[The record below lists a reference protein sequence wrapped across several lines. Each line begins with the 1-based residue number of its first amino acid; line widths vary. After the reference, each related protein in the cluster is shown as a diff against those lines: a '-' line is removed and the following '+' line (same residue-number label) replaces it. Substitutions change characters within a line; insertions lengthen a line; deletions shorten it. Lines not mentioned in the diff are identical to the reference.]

1 MFSCE
6 FCQTSKNTFVTE
18 HLWTTASGF
27 FLGFIHYHNHEVA
40 EIAAQEMDRTD
51 ICGKIIRT
59 KGPKKLIQQNNQ
71 VIYSNQNISSQVD
84 SIKNEKRDLRSYT
97 DCYYFILHGNCI
109 PKVGQVSG

>member
-1 MFSCE
+1 MN
-6 FCQTSKNTFVTE
+6 FCQTSKNKFFTE
-18 HLWTTASGF
+18 HLWTTAFGF

-40 EIAAQEMDRTD
+40 EIAEQEMDRTD

-109 PKVGQVSG
+109 PKVGQVSGNFK